1 MSRKI
6 SFLKTTV
13 RSKILRIFPRERL
26 VTSHLDFQKMTL
38 FHEAMEDLEQH
49 LTEAERE
56 KGAWQGVGDILIKEL
71 PAEIEATK
79 V

>member
-1 MSRKI
+1 
-6 SFLKTTV
+6 
-13 RSKILRIFPRERL
+13 
-26 VTSHLDFQKMTL
+26 MTL